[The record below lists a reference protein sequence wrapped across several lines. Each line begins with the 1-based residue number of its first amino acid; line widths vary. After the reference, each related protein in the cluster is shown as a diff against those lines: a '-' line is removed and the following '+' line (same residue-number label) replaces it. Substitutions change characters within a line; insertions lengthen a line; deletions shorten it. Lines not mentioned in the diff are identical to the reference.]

1 MVMGDH
7 IMTRSGQKVAILI
20 SVVLA
25 AGLLNGTESARGAER
40 FVLEFNGEAVRD
52 TKTGLIWE
60 REPDREHDIW
70 SRSLTRCATKEV
82 GGQKGWR
89 PPTIEEIKT
98 LVDLDQNDPSL
109 PPDHPFI
116 GIRSEI
122 YWTSTPHPTDDIVA
136 WQQSFLSGQAV
147 TDQKSGMRRLWCVLG
162 K

>member
-1 MVMGDH
+1 
-7 IMTRSGQKVAILI
+7 MTRSGPKVATLI
-20 SVVLA
+20 SVALLA
-25 AGLLNGTESARGAER
+25 VGLLNGTETARGAER

-109 PPDHPFI
+109 PPEHPFI

-136 WQQSFLSGQAV
+136 WQQSFLTGQAV